1 MWQLPVSP
9 IVLSDA
15 APRLSGYIVLTAAS
29 GDVTAA
35 GLAALGGGVP
45 AADGALSSEAVPP
58 LSLTVVYMPLMT
70 SQLGSLLSEEE
81 YQRRMVPCLVKL
93 FSSPDRATRVKLLQQ
108 LETFVDHLQ
117 PGTVN
122 DQVRQTYPGGGG
134 EDAAGGG
141 PTRLGAGMVG
151 GDVDRVGTDDEV

>member
-1 MWQLPVSP
+1 MVPCLVK
-9 IVLSDA
+9 LS
-15 APRLSGYIVLTAAS
+15 
-29 GDVTAA
+29 
-35 GLAALGGGVP
+35 
-45 AADGALSSEAVPP
+45 PP

-134 EDAAGGG
+134 GRTRRGED
-141 PTRLGAGMVG
+141 RLGWELGWWGEMWTGWVQMMKC
-151 GDVDRVGTDDEV
+151 DTDGESEVERGR